1 MCLNVFISRHFLSRP
16 VFSFTHWEVR
26 IQLLTDF
33 GDTTVTR
40 NRQFRNWKSTQTSQI
55 LTTIKARWHTLTP
68 TWCDQYI
75 MHAHNHFTRS
85 VSSHGQLLRLF
96 RRLRPPKPYKLSN
109 FSYDFCN
116 IRKNICIRK
125 NRQTKWFSPQVCPN
139 SMSMTGFSSCPKSNK
154 FFK

>member
-1 MCLNVFISRHFLSRP
+1 MRLNVFISRHLLSRT

-26 IQLLTDF
+26 IQLLTGF
-33 GDTTVTR
+33 GDTSVTR
-40 NRQFRNWKSTQTSQI
+40 NRPFRNWKFAQTSQI
-55 LTTIKARWHTLTP
+55 FTTIKARWRTLTP
-68 TWCDQYI
+68 TRCDQYI
-75 MHAHNHFTRS
+75 THAQNHFTRS

-96 RRLRPPKPYKLSN
+96 GRLRPLKLSN

-125 NRQTKWFSPQVCPN
+125 NRQTKWFSLHVCPN
-139 SMSMTGFSSCPKSNK
+139 SMSMTGFSSCTKSDK